1 MEKLL
6 IKFEIIENYL
16 KKFRCIIYFLLD
28 KKKLKKIL
36 NWK

>member
-16 KKFRCIIYFLLD
+16 KKFRYIVYFLLD
-28 KKKLKKIL
+28 KKKLKIL
-36 NWK
+36 N